1 MNRTLKK
8 TLLLATAAAALAACS
23 SAPLAPS
30 SDVAVPAQWWT
41 ARAAA
46 DPSAATKMPE
56 QWMSLITD
64 PQLRKWVSMALENNR
79 DLRVAA
85 LQIEQSAAQYQVQRA
100 GQWPNIGLG
109 LNGTHTDPS
118 TASNPSGYT
127 SGLTMTSWEIDV
139 FGRISHLKDAA
150 LAQYLATQEAR
161 DGVQASLVASVANTW
176 LAIQADDAL
185 LELTR
190 QTLTTREES
199 LRLTRLR
206 FNQGTASAL
215 DLQSAQSLAE
225 SARVA
230 LAQTQRQRA
239 LDVSTLA
246 VLVGQPLSQPLDVPV
261 ANGAGALQALAEVPV
276 GLPSDVLLQRPDI
289 RVAEHQLAAAHAQ
302 VDAARAALFP
312 QINLTASLGS
322 ASSSLSGLFQS
333 GTWGWS
339 LASQT
344 FLPLFDGGR
353 RRGAINAADAGQKVA
368 LAQYEKAI
376 QTAFKEVNDALI
388 GQSTLA
394 QQAQAQ
400 QALVKSESER
410 YRLSQRRLQQ
420 GVASQLDVLDAQRSL
435 FSAQQADIQ
444 VRLAAAQNRV
454 ALFKALGGGWQV
466 PATPSV
472 PVADTASQQ
481 PQAGGKL

>member
-1 MNRTLKK
+1 MIRSFQRVA
-8 TLLLATAAAALAACS
+8 LLATVAAALAACS
-23 SAPLAPS
+23 SAPLTPS
-30 SDVAVPAQWWT
+30 ADVEVPSQWWAT
-41 ARAAA
+41 SGAAGGRTTVKLP
-46 DPSAATKMPE
+46 D
-56 QWMSLITD
+56 QWMTLVTD
-64 PQLRKWVSMALENNR
+64 PQLRQWVNMALQNNR

-85 LQIEQSAAQYQVQRA
+85 LQIEQSRAQYQVQRA
-100 GQWPNIGLG
+100 GQWPNVGLG
-109 LNGTHTDPS
+109 LNGTHSDPS
-118 TASNPSGYT
+118 SASNPSIYT
-127 SGLTMTSWEIDV
+127 AGLLMTSWEVDV

-161 DGVQASLVASVANTW
+161 DAVQASLVASVANTW

-185 LELTR
+185 LDLTL
-190 QTLTTREES
+190 QTLATRDES

-206 FNQGTASAL
+206 FDQGTASAL
-215 DLQSAQSLAE
+215 DLQAAQSLAE
-225 SARVA
+225 TARAA

-239 LDVSTLA
+239 LDVNTLA
-246 VLVGQPLSQPLDVPV
+246 VLVGQPLSQPLNV
-261 ANGAGALQALAEVPV
+261 ATVSSGAALQALADVPV
-276 GLPSDVLLQRPDI
+276 GLPSEVLLQRPDI
-289 RVAEHQLAAAHAQ
+289 RAAEHQLAAAHAQ

-312 QINLTASLGS
+312 QITLTASVGS
-322 ASSSLSGLFQS
+322 ASTALSGLFQS
-333 GTWGWS
+333 GAWGWS

-353 RRGAINAADAGQKVA
+353 RRGAIDAADAGQKVA

-376 QTAFKEVNDALI
+376 QTAFKEVNDALV
-388 GQSTLA
+388 GQTSLE

-410 YRLSQRRLQQ
+410 YRLAQLRLQQ

-435 FSAQQADIQ
+435 FTAQQADIQ
-444 VRLAAAQNRV
+444 VRLAVAQNRV

-466 PATPSV
+466 PVSTSTAAANP
-472 PVADTASQQ
+472 ADQQ